1 LHLETLLR
9 KEDIKVADKLMED
22 LNVRYIL
29 SQEDYQGVQYKR
41 IIAVLSEKGYIKDV
55 HSHIQTTDYT
65 PLYFDNGGTKAI
77 YRKQRRGKIT
87 NAIKF
92 VGIVIA
98 ALAGIITIWQ
108 FINDVIY
115 SLAHT

>member
-1 LHLETLLR
+1 MKTQLR

-77 YRKQRRGKIT
+77 RQDYECDKIHR
-87 NAIKF
+87 NRNRSPCRYYNY
-92 VGIVIA
+92 
-98 ALAGIITIWQ
+98 LAVYQ
-108 FINDVIY
+108 
-115 SLAHT
+115 

>member
-1 LHLETLLR
+1 MKTQLR

-22 LNVRYIL
+22 LNVQYIL

-41 IIAVLSEKGYIKDV
+41 IIAVLSEIGYIKDV

-92 VGIVIA
+92 IGIVIA

>member
-1 LHLETLLR
+1 MKTQLR

-22 LNVRYIL
+22 LNVQYIL

-41 IIAVLSEKGYIKDV
+41 IIVVLSEIGYIKNV

-77 YRKQRRGKIT
+77 YRKQ
-87 NAIKF
+87 
-92 VGIVIA
+92 
-98 ALAGIITIWQ
+98 
-108 FINDVIY
+108 
-115 SLAHT
+115 